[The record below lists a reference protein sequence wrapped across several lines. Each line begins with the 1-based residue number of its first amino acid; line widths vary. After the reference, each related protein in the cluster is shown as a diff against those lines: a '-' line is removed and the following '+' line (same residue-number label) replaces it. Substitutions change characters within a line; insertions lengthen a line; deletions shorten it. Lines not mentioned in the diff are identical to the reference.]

1 MAKRRS
7 LLIIFIL
14 LAMIF
19 MTACENLTQLR
30 CATISEITSAGSD
43 NYAVRI
49 TPLNDTRIKD
59 KYVDVQ
65 IKFDK
70 ASEVVFWEENQDRLT
85 LKIDDYDEW
94 YSLTSLIATAEDRQ
108 GYEEFEKFSQSSAKT
123 YLFNYDGNLEITFR
137 VVVGDVEEN
146 SAGTGQILVGS
157 EPISD
162 QFTLKIK

>member
-19 MTACENLTQLR
+19 MTACENSTQLR

-49 TPLNDTRIKD
+49 TLLNDTRIKD

-70 ASEVVFWEENQDRLT
+70 ASEMFFWEENQDRLT

-108 GYEEFEKFSQSSAKT
+108 GYEEFEYKLQKLGAKI
-123 YLFNYDGNLEITFR
+123 YRYDDNEGAEFN
-137 VVVGDVEEN
+137 
-146 SAGTGQILVGS
+146 QIKAPEKGVINES
-157 EPISD
+157 RI
-162 QFTLKIK
+162 